1 MNSGQQI
8 FQAIPGT
15 SDGTDFEMVPL
26 DAEVDLGPFVYPSF
40 LGEAL
45 GDSEPQ
51 AITPLPNSRDH
62 GTSRKK
68 PYIQ

>member
-1 MNSGQQI
+1 MDSGQQI

-15 SDGTDFEMVPL
+15 SDRTNLEMVPL
-26 DAEVDLGPFVYPSF
+26 DAEVDLGPFVHPSF

-51 AITPLPNSRDH
+51 AVTPLSNSRDH
-62 GTSRKK
+62 GASRMK